1 MQADPDVTSFCNSAG
16 ELMRRDRSFFAALGG
31 RCSVCLLT
39 IFALI
44 APAPYTRA
52 EGESKPEFRMQFGAR
67 TLMRDGVG
75 LSSDIWL
82 PRELGRY
89 PSILIR
95 TPYVKA
101 GGDVASIVTPLAQF
115 YVQHGYVVVVQDTRG
130 RGDSDGQFNFFFSE
144 GHDGY
149 DTIEW
154 IAAQPWSNGKV
165 GMLGVSYLGVVQWLA
180 AREHPPHLVCIAPT
194 AAAGRWLDELP
205 YQGGAFELEWA
216 IQWINAV
223 ADRSNQGLNAGGLDM
238 KAILSHRPLLTV
250 DEKFGRR
257 MPLYREFLQHDTLDR
272 YWQRIQ
278 FTAADFKGLDVPA
291 LTTTGWFDA
300 GQPGALFYWRNMR
313 ASSPAKDKQYLLL
326 GPWTH
331 LQTFAGG
338 DRKLGGF
345 EFSEDAIYDLKAMD
359 LAFFD
364 HFLKGSSPKFDF
376 PRARIYVTG
385 SNQWRDDPEYP
396 PASARTRMLYFH
408 SGGKANTLQG
418 DGLLN
423 WEPPWNERADHY
435 TYDPDNPV
443 VPAEGEEDP
452 GKDERYIERRADVL
466 VYTSEVLRKPVEVIG
481 EVFVHLFAG
490 SDARDTDFTAR
501 LLDVYPDGRA
511 LRLGPKEVGIVR
523 ARYRNSLE
531 HTELLTP
538 GKAEQYQIKLYD
550 IGHMFLTGHR
560 IRVEISSSYAP
571 VFNANPNTGGPLAT
585 ETESHP
591 AKQTI
596 FHDRL
601 RASYIALPVMP
612 SP

>member
-1 MQADPDVTSFCNSAG
+1 VLAIFVLIVPTSYALAKG
-16 ELMRRDRSFFAALGG
+16 EPN
-31 RCSVCLLT
+31 
-39 IFALI
+39 
-44 APAPYTRA
+44 PA
-52 EGESKPEFRMQFGAR
+52 FRVQFGIR
-67 TLMRDGVG
+67 TPMRDGVE

-82 PRELGRY
+82 PSKSGRY
-89 PSILIR
+89 PSILVR

-101 GGDVASIVTPLAQF
+101 GGDVASLVTPLAQF

-130 RGDSDGQFNFFFSE
+130 RGDSDGKFNFFFSE

-216 IQWINAV
+216 IQWLNAT
-223 ADRSNQGLNAGGLDM
+223 ADRSVQGLNASGLDLN
-238 KAILSHRPLLTV
+238 AILKERPLLTV

-257 MPLYREFLQHDTLDR
+257 MPLYREFLQHDTLDN
-272 YWQRIQ
+272 YWKRIQ
-278 FTAADFKGLDVPA
+278 FTAEDFRRLDIPA

-313 ASSPAKDKQYLLL
+313 VNSPAKNNQYLLI

-331 LQTFAGG
+331 LQTFVGG

-345 EFSEDAIYDLKAMD
+345 EFSEDSVYDLKGLQ

-364 HFLKGSSPKFDF
+364 HFLKSSAGSFDF
-376 PRARIYVTG
+376 PSARIYVTG
-385 SNQWRDDPEYP
+385 SNQWHDAQDYP
-396 PASARTRMLYFH
+396 PPDARNRALYFH
-408 SGGKANTLQG
+408 STGKANGLRG
-418 DGLLN
+418 DGLLT
-423 WEPPWNERADHY
+423 WKAPSREPADHY
-435 TYDPDNPV
+435 TYDPENPV
-443 VPAEGEEDP
+443 IPAEGEEDP
-452 GKDERYIERRADVL
+452 GKDERYIEKRDDVL
-466 VYTSEVLRKPVEVIG
+466 IYTSEPLKDPVEVIG
-481 EVFVHLFAG
+481 EVVVQLFAA

-501 LLDVYPDGRA
+501 LLDVYPDGPA
-511 LRLGPKEVGIVR
+511 LRLGPREVGIIR
-523 ARYRNSLE
+523 ARYRKSLE

-538 GKAEQYQIKLYD
+538 GKAEHYQIKLYD
-550 IGHMFLTGHR
+550 LGHTFLPGHK

-571 VFNANPNTGGPLAT
+571 VFNPNPNTGNPLAT
-585 ETESHP
+585 DTQSRP
-591 AKQTI
+591 ARQTI
-596 FHDRL
+596 FHDRM
-601 RASYIALPVMP
+601 RASYISLPVVP
-612 SP
+612 NP